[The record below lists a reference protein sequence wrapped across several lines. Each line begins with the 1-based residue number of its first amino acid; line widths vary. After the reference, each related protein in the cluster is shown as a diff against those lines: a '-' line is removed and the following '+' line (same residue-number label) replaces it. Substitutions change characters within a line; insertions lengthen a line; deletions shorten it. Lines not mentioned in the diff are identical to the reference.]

1 MTATTTATTATI
13 RPDADEY
20 SPYYGKYIQRVA
32 DGDLVAILRD
42 QIATSAALLRAAPA
56 DRADFAYAPGKWTLK
71 QVIGHMSD
79 VERVMS
85 YRALRFSRND
95 ATELPGFEEND
106 WVANSNSS
114 ERTIADLVA
123 EYEAV
128 RAATVHFA
136 KHLDRDALV
145 RRGKA
150 NGQEVTV
157 RALLFIIAGHELHH
171 IALVRE
177 RYL

>member
-1 MTATTTATTATI
+1 MTATTMTTA
-13 RPDADEY
+13 RPQADEH
-20 SPYYGKYIQRVA
+20 SAYYARYIERVPE
-32 DGDLVAILRD
+32 GDVISILRD
-42 QIATSAALLRAAPA
+42 QVANTAALLRNAPS

-71 QVIGHMSD
+71 QVAGHMID

-106 WVANSNSS
+106 WVANANFRDRSL
-114 ERTIADLVA
+114 ADLVD

-136 KHLDRDALV
+136 KHLDANVLM
-145 RRGKA
+145 RRGTA
-150 NGQEVTV
+150 NGQGVSV
-157 RALLFIIAGHELHH
+157 RALLYIIAGHELHH
-171 IALVRE
+171 LALIRE

>member
-1 MTATTTATTATI
+1 MTTA
-13 RPDADEY
+13 RPQADEH
-20 SPYYGKYIQRVA
+20 SAYYARYIERVPE
-32 DGDLVAILRD
+32 GDVISILRD
-42 QIATSAALLRAAPA
+42 QAANTAALLRNAPS

-71 QVIGHMSD
+71 QVAGHMID

-106 WVANSNSS
+106 WVANANFRDRSL
-114 ERTIADLVA
+114 ADLVD

-136 KHLDRDALV
+136 KHLDANVLM
-145 RRGKA
+145 RRGTA
-150 NGQEVTV
+150 NGQAVSV
-157 RALLFIIAGHELHH
+157 RALLYIIAGHELHH
-171 IALVRE
+171 LALIRE

>member
-1 MTATTTATTATI
+1 MTATTTEATI
-13 RPDADEY
+13 RPNDDEY
-20 SPYYGKYIQRVA
+20 SPFYGKYIQRVA

-42 QIATSAALLRAAPA
+42 QVATSAALLRNAPA

-71 QVIGHMSD
+71 QVIGHMID

-85 YRALRFSRND
+85 YRALRFSHND
-95 ATELPGFEEND
+95 ATELPGFDEND

-136 KHLDRDALV
+136 RHLGRDALV
-145 RRGKA
+145 RRGTA
-150 NGQEVTV
+150 NGQQLSV

>member
-1 MTATTTATTATI
+1 MI
-13 RPDADEY
+13 
-20 SPYYGKYIQRVA
+20 
-32 DGDLVAILRD
+32 
-42 QIATSAALLRAAPA
+42 
-56 DRADFAYAPGKWTLK
+56 
-71 QVIGHMSD
+71 D

-85 YRALRFSRND
+85 YRALRFAHND

-106 WVANSNSS
+106 WVANSNFAA
-114 ERTIADLVA
+114 RTLSDLAD

-136 KHLDRDALV
+136 KHLDADALV
-145 RRGKA
+145 RRGTA
-150 NGQEVTV
+150 NGQGLSV
-157 RALLFIIAGHELHH
+157 RALLYIIAGHELHH

>member
-1 MTATTTATTATI
+1 MTATTTATA
-13 RPDADEY
+13 RPGADEH
-20 SPYYGKYIQRVA
+20 SPFYGRYIQRVP
-32 DGDLVAILRD
+32 DGDLVSILRE
-42 QIATSAALLRAAPA
+42 QIAGSAALFRNVPP

-71 QVIGHMSD
+71 QVAGHMID

-85 YRALRFSRND
+85 YRALRFAHND

-106 WVANSNSS
+106 WVANSNFAA
-114 ERTIADLVA
+114 RTLSDLAD

-136 KHLDRDALV
+136 KHLDADALV
-145 RRGKA
+145 RRGTA
-150 NGQEVTV
+150 NGQGLSV
-157 RALLFIIAGHELHH
+157 RALLYIIAGHELHH